1 MMIQSTRHLAPLAAL
16 CLLGAC
22 STTTSTQ
29 SVGNDLQVALDVAAT
44 VEGAYAAR
52 PTADPKVVA
61 DLSRLLA
68 AAQAAVT
75 SLQASGTAGD
85 QAAANAAIS
94 ALVAYEASAKVAP

>member
-1 MMIQSTRHLAPLAAL
+1 MTRLSHLLAPLAAA

-22 STTTSTQ
+22 ATTSTQ
-29 SVGNDLQVALDVAAT
+29 KVASDLSVALDVAAT
-44 VEGAYAAR
+44 LEGAYAAR

-61 DLSRLLA
+61 ELSRLLA

-75 SLQASGTAGD
+75 SLQASGAAGD

-94 ALVAYEASAKVAP
+94 ALVAYEASAKITP